1 MNKSGLKILVGFVA
15 LALAACAAFF
25 SIIGLSKLFAGAMI
39 AVIAMAST
47 LEISKLVIASYL
59 YQQWKVVNKT
69 LRVYLISAVTIIA
82 IITSIG
88 IYGFL
93 SGAYQTTKS
102 KYDLTQSI
110 TDSLSVK
117 KSYFDSGLISYQS
130 QLDSKTTQ
138 LNNLSSIRNSQ
149 EQRASNLINSNKSFK
164 SVEKSALNTDK
175 SIKILNKEIAQLND
189 SIVKYY
195 TESSKLKLNITQ
207 ASIQNELS
215 SELGSLTYISKVLNI
230 PMDKVVNI
238 LIILFMIV
246 FDPLAICM
254 VIAYNQL
261 NESKPIDEDNFGN
274 FSDEELD
281 EIVRDI
287 QSETPQE
294 PIDSIPMDIVPQEP
308 IIDEAAAEKAA
319 KLEAKQ
325 AHAQSGYG
333 VKIY

>member
-1 MNKSGLKILVGFVA
+1 MNKTALKILVGFVA

-25 SIIGLSKLFAGAMI
+25 SIVGLSKLFAGAMV

-130 QLDSKTTQ
+130 QLESKTTQ

-164 SVEKSALNTDK
+164 SVEKSASNTDK
-175 SIKILNKEIAQLND
+175 SIKVLNKEIAQLND
-189 SIVKYY
+189 SIVKYS

-261 NESKPIDEDNFGN
+261 NESKPDNEDNLDN
-274 FSDEELD
+274 FSDEELA
-281 EIVRDI
+281 EIVDEI

-294 PIDSIPMDIVPQEP
+294 PIETIPMDIVPQEL
-308 IIDEAAAEKAA
+308 IIDDEAAKTAA
-319 KLEAKQ
+319 KLEAKK
-325 AHAQSGYG
+325 AQDQSAYG